1 MLRKASIV
9 LGLFAVGS
17 LLASVSCSD
26 STGTIAKMQRD
37 RIAYI
42 GTVPFEP
49 PLLYQ
54 KEGELVGPDAEI
66 GKRIVQKVDETRDTE
81 GGSPVKLMW
90 INRSYPGLIAA
101 LENHEIDF
109 ILGVF
114 GVTEARKKEVDFSD
128 TYYTSRLVL
137 VVNPVQTDVQIS
149 EIDSSKI
156 GIREG
161 TAVEEVIRGQYKNA
175 KVEPYKTLDDAILA
189 LRRSEVDGVIDDQY
203 MAAYSLATTPGAGYM
218 EIVPGDIASIDIAV
232 AVKKGDKPLQ
242 TLVNGIL
249 STMKQEN
256 TYETMLE
263 EHGAIRYLQ
272 EINERRANRLEEEK
286 QASTPRSVTITV
298 SKDADFNFDQYKL
311 ANLTFVFRNQETGAT
326 IQTTP
331 ITFAGRVGRARAS
344 VPPGNYTLSQPRFNF
359 SASVSIVPADKDNVP
374 ITIRLSSGGVVVR
387 KG

>member
-9 LGLFAVGS
+9 LVLFAVGS
-17 LLASVSCSD
+17 LPMMVSCDS

-37 RIAYI
+37 RIAYV

-54 KEGELVGPDAEI
+54 KEGELVGPDSEI
-66 GKRIVQKVDETRDTE
+66 GKRIVQKVDETRETQ
-81 GGSPVKLMW
+81 GGNSVKLTW
-90 INRSYPGLIAA
+90 INRTYPGLITA

-109 ILGVF
+109 IVGVF
-114 GVTEARKKEVDFSD
+114 GITEARKKEVDFSEP
-128 TYYTSRLVL
+128 YYTSRLVL
-137 VVNPVQTDVQIS
+137 VNNPVQKDLTVS
-149 EIDSSKI
+149 EIDSSRI
-156 GIREG
+156 GVREG
-161 TAVEEVIRGQYKNA
+161 TAEEEVIRGKYKNA
-175 KVEPYKTLDDAILA
+175 KVQPYKTLDDAILA
-189 LRRSEVDGVIDDQY
+189 LRRGEIDGVIDDQY

-218 EIVPGDIASIDIAV
+218 EIAPGEIGSIDIAV

-249 STMKQEN
+249 STMKQDN
-256 TYETMLE
+256 TYEKLLE

-272 EINERRANRLEEEK
+272 EVNERRTKRIEEEK
-286 QASTPRSVTITV
+286 QASTPRNVTITV

-326 IQTTP
+326 IQTSP
-331 ITFAGRVGRARAS
+331 ITFQGRVGKARAS
-344 VPPGNYTLSQPRFNF
+344 VPPGDYTLSQPRFNF
-359 SASVSIVPADKDNVP
+359 SASVSIVPKDGDNVS
-374 ITIRLSSGGVVVR
+374 ITIRLSSGGVVLR